1 MSKPNESTLFIL
13 GDDDDDDDDDDDE
26 VDVW

>member
-13 GDDDDDDDDDDDE
+13 GDDDDDDDDDDE